1 MLCFSNNYWLN
12 GTNKNYDSDKMPE
25 DKRTCFIFNPSAN
38 GGRAAR
44 QEKKLKS
51 RISKY
56 WPGAEWIVTQT
67 DNKIWAKLAGKTA
80 QYELL
85 VACGGDGTVHKTGN
99 LAANAGCALG
109 VIPLGSGNDFAKM
122 NNIPESVDSA
132 IDLLQ
137 NTSVKE
143 IDLIRCSGDI
153 SCWCLNTIGFGL
165 DGLANYYTNKYKRY
179 IGKASYL
186 PGALQ
191 AAFISKPIQL
201 GIRIDGNEEKSESL
215 LMLTAC
221 NGFREGGR
229 FLVAPDAVIDD
240 GKMNLLKV
248 LPINKLSL
256 LMALP
261 QFVNRF
267 PQHLKQIETFPC
279 KSLELRSENPVTL
292 HVDGEYS
299 GREVNTIK
307 LEIVNK
313 AVRLLV

>member
-1 MLCFSNNYWLN
+1 
-12 GTNKNYDSDKMPE
+12 MP
-25 DKRTCFIFNPSAN
+25 DHKRTCFIFNPSAN

-44 QEKKLKS
+44 QEKKLKY

-56 WPGAEWIVTQT
+56 WPDAEWIVTRP
-67 DNKIWAKLAGKTA
+67 DNKNWAKLAGKTD
-80 QYELL
+80 QFNLL
-85 VACGGDGTVHKTGN
+85 VACGGDGTVHNTGN
-99 LAANAGCALG
+99 LAANAGSALG

-132 IDLLQ
+132 IDLLRI
-137 NTSVKE
+137 NFIKE
-143 IDLIRCSGDI
+143 IDLIHCSGDI

-165 DGLANYYTNKYKRY
+165 DGLANYYTNYYKRY
-179 IGKASYL
+179 IGKSGYL

-191 AAFISKPIQL
+191 AAMISKPKQIGL
-201 GIRIDGNEEKSESL
+201 RIDGNEEKIKSL

-248 LPINKLSL
+248 LPMNKLAL

-267 PQHLKQIETFPC
+267 PKHLKQIESCTC
-279 KSLELRSENPVTL
+279 KTLEISSKDPVTL

-299 GREVNTIK
+299 GKEVNIIRLEVIK
-307 LEIVNK
+307 K